1 MKKSSLLSTLVLAAA
16 LIFAGCSNSAG
27 SNDGGGSGSGLPKM
41 DVSEYSDC
49 TQSTQTFEAAANT
62 NWAVKFEGDSS
73 SFSRAADTTPPF
85 TIVIDVEA
93 AYSGSDFTF
102 TSAKFTQ
109 TMNTKDCM
117 DDNTYNYYKNL
128 SPDSKSMFNSYF
140 MTSVGSSMQNQGFGA
155 LIPSESSIDDNYIK
169 LTYTLSNSYK
179 QEFESAFKQGMQ
191 SSNKSLKTNP
201 GKNKYI
207 VNVSNQ
213 SYYMKKLQ

>member
-1 MKKSSLLSTLVLAAA
+1 MKKTSLLSAALLAAA
-16 LIFAGCSNSAG
+16 LLFTACSNAS
-27 SNDGGGSGSGLPKM
+27 GGDNEGSGSNLPKM

-117 DDNTYNYYKNL
+117 DGDTYNYYKNL
-128 SPDSKSMFNSYF
+128 SPASKSMFNSYF
-140 MTSVGSSMQNQGFGA
+140 MTSVGSSMQNQGFGT

-213 SYYMKKLQ
+213 SYYMKKL